1 MSAGTPSIITNT
13 VLRVLADTATA
24 RKRHNEMIHLS
35 FMINQF
41 FKVVNLGAKVGI
53 NIGVNKGVK
62 EIFLFLK
69 GMEGDDRSLFG

>member
-1 MSAGTPSIITNT
+1 
-13 VLRVLADTATA
+13 
-24 RKRHNEMIHLS
+24 MIHLS
-35 FMINQF
+35 FMINLF
-41 FKVVNLGAKVGI
+41 FKVVNSGAKVGI